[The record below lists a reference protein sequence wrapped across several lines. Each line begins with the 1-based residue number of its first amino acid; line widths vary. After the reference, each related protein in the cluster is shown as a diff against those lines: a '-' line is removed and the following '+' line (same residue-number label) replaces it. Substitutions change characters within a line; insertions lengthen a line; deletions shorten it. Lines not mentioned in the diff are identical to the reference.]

1 MLAHRLSSILG
12 KLISNSQNS
21 FVGWRQILNLVL
33 IANECLDSRVRSG
46 TPSVIVMLDIEKVY
60 DHVNW
65 NALFYLMERMGFA
78 ERWGR
83 WMSACIT
90 TVRFFVLI
98 NGSPEGIFGSSCGLC
113 QGDPLSQLFCP
124 FGSNLISVCVFQ
136 AHSFLFF
143 YPAVVVDQVFHEQC
157 IRALF
162 MDPQTSLFSNFF
174 IKNGSH
180 GTIYTFKNYF
190 TTVFSVF
197 SFSKINS
204 IQTDPLF
211 LLVMEVLSRLLKRT
225 EEGGFLWWFSSWHL
239 DARGLEYFSSPF
251 Y

>member
-65 NALFYLMERMGFA
+65 NALFYLMERMGFG
-78 ERWGR
+78 ERWRR

-90 TVRFFVLI
+90 TVWFFVLI

-157 IRALF
+157 IHALF
-162 MDPQTSLFSNFF
+162 MDPQTSLFNNFF
-174 IKNGSH
+174 
-180 GTIYTFKNYF
+180 Y
-190 TTVFSVF
+190 
-197 SFSKINS
+197 
-204 IQTDPLF
+204 
-211 LLVMEVLSRLLKRT
+211 
-225 EEGGFLWWFSSWHL
+225 
-239 DARGLEYFSSPF
+239 
-251 Y
+251 

>member
-60 DHVNW
+60 DCVNW
-65 NALFYLMERMGFA
+65 NALFYLMERMGFG
-78 ERWGR
+78 ERWRR

-113 QGDPLSQLFCP
+113 QGDPLSQLVCP
-124 FGSNLISVCVFQ
+124 FGSNLIGVCVFQ

-143 YPAVVVDQVFHEQC
+143 
-157 IRALF
+157 
-162 MDPQTSLFSNFF
+162 
-174 IKNGSH
+174 
-180 GTIYTFKNYF
+180 
-190 TTVFSVF
+190 
-197 SFSKINS
+197 
-204 IQTDPLF
+204 
-211 LLVMEVLSRLLKRT
+211 LSSR
-225 EEGGFLWWFSSWHL
+225 SC
-239 DARGLEYFSSPF
+239 
-251 Y
+251 

>member
-1 MLAHRLSSILG
+1 
-12 KLISNSQNS
+12 
-21 FVGWRQILNLVL
+21 
-33 IANECLDSRVRSG
+33 
-46 TPSVIVMLDIEKVY
+46 
-60 DHVNW
+60 
-65 NALFYLMERMGFA
+65 
-78 ERWGR
+78 
-83 WMSACIT
+83 MSACIT

-98 NGSPEGIFGSSCGLC
+98 NGSPEGIFGSSCCLC

-124 FGSNLISVCVFQ
+124 FGSNLIGVCVFQ

-143 YPAVVVDQVFHEQC
+143 NPAVVVDQVFHEQC
-157 IRALF
+157 TRALF
-162 MDPQTSLFSNFF
+162 MDPQTSLFNNFF

-197 SFSKINS
+197 SFSKISS

-225 EEGGFLWWFSSWHL
+225 EEGGFLWWFSSWHP
-239 DARGLEYFSSPF
+239 DAREQ
-251 Y
+251 